1 MKQIVNFSISLLF
14 TFLFFSCT
22 QADGDGDWDDNIKL
36 SGKVFEFNA
45 TGDSITVT
53 TGGTWWWLN
62 AVRVNGSHFCD
73 FGSVNLEADQYKIKQ
88 DCFVV
93 ERRNT
98 NTLFIKVVPNTQC
111 TKRTVVVCLQDG
123 DYYDFVT
130 ITQKAK

>member
-14 TFLFFSCT
+14 TLMFFSCT

-36 SGKVFEFNA
+36 SAKVFEFSA
-45 TGDSITVT
+45 AGDSATVT
-53 TGGTWWWLN
+53 TGGSWWWLN
-62 AVRVNGSHFCD
+62 AVSVNDKQYHD
-73 FGSVNLEADQYKIKQ
+73 FGSLSMEDDKYKIQQ
-88 DCFVV
+88 DCFIV

-98 NTLFIKVVPNTQC
+98 NTLFIKVVPNTLC

-123 DYYDFVT
+123 DYFDFVT